1 MLHVTARLRL
11 LKTAEGGRTSFV
23 RSGYRPNFRFGDL
36 YTDGALTFL
45 DRQQAYP
52 GDECEVCLTLANPN
66 YVRESL
72 VVGAHFD
79 IMEGR
84 RKVGE
89 GTIISIPT
97 ALQKQEGGARKE
109 QPDLTRSR

>member
-1 MLHVTARLRL
+1 MFHVTARIKL

-52 GDECEVCLTLANPN
+52 GDECEVRLTLVNPD
-66 YVRESL
+66 YVMESL

-79 IMEGR
+79 IMEGP

-89 GTIISIPT
+89 GTILSIPT
-97 ALQKQEGGARKE
+97 ALQTQEGGARKE
-109 QPDLTRSR
+109 QQDLTRSR

>member
-1 MLHVTARLRL
+1 MLHVTARIRL
-11 LKTAEGGRTSFV
+11 LKTVEGGRASFV

-36 YTDGALTFL
+36 CTDGALTFL

-52 GDECEVCLTLANPN
+52 GDECEVRLTLVNPD
-66 YVRESL
+66 YVRGSL

-79 IMEGR
+79 IMEGP

-89 GTIISIPT
+89 GTILSIPT
-97 ALQKQEGGARKE
+97 ALQTQEGAARKE